1 MHLHRT
7 FCFHHISLKLEALIS
22 HITHLTSS
30 CAPSVLRRASSES
43 IIHQTS
49 LKPSSSA
56 EAATT
61 EAAAL
66 IATAPAALA
75 TAAFTV
81 TASFLTAFTIAL
93 THLLTCLLATKGI
106 EAEYHVQHSIA
117 VDAVVPCVAS

>member
-22 HITHLTSS
+22 HITHLTSY
-30 CAPSVLRRASSES
+30 

-81 TASFLTAFTIAL
+81 TASFLTAFTVTL